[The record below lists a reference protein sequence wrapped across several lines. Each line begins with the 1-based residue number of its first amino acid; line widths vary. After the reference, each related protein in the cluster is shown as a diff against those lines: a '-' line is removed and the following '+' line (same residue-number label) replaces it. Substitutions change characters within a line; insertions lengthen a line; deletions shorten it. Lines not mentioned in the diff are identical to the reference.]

1 MFIEYLKNNEIKNH
15 DLHIFC
21 LSNLLTESITSEHKE
36 VIEKFLKYSFKNKTK
51 QENIEIFKLLH

>member
-1 MFIEYLKNNEIKNH
+1 LFIEYLKNNEIKND